1 MADRQN
7 NLTRRQVLVGAGA
20 ASVSLGAVALSSSQA
35 QAAGKWDQEADIVVV
50 GSGAGASTAAII
62 AHDNGDSVT
71 VLEKA
76 PIPGGTSAKSAG
88 VLWIPNNFALR
99 ARNIDDKRED
109 CIRFMAR
116 FSYPERF
123 NPTQPQLGIGALAL
137 SMLEAFYDNAS
148 PAIERL
154 RKIGALEV
162 AEWRMFALDK
172 PATDYLDHVQENKVP
187 AGRTLGPLKPD
198 GKTVGLGADLMVHLN
213 GALRKRNIPLLL
225 GHRVVRLV
233 INGAGR
239 VVGVEAEAAGKTVT
253 VRARKA
259 VIFGTGGYAHNPE
272 FVATYQRVPIYG
284 ACAQPWS
291 TGDFINIAG
300 AIGARLGYM
309 AGAWRTQILLEE
321 ALQNPNLAAGV
332 FFPPGD
338 SMLQVNRYGKRVVDE
353 NRNYNDRTE
362 VHAQFNPTE
371 AEYPNHLMFMIYDQR
386 TAEGFA
392 GAYPLPDKPTG
403 APYVISAETLEALT
417 TKLSE
422 RLKEVGPKT
431 GGFTLAS
438 DFSANLKA
446 SIARF
451 NGFSNS
457 GKDDDFGRGKHAYDT
472 EWHAVFS
479 PMHAGTKWP
488 ANPGPN
494 RTMHPL
500 AAKGPYY
507 VIILASG
514 ALDTNGGPM
523 IDSKGRVLNTKDE
536 PIPGLYG
543 AGNCIAS
550 PSRYAYWGA
559 GHTLGSA
566 ITWGAIAANSAHLE
580 TPSTAE

>member
-1 MADRQN
+1 MADKQN
-7 NLTRRQVLVGAGA
+7 GLTRRQVLVGAGA
-20 ASVSLGAVALSSSQA
+20 ATVSLGAVALSSSQA
-35 QAAGKWDQEADIVVV
+35 QAAGKWDQESDVVVV

-123 NPTQPQLGIGALAL
+123 NPTQPYLGVGARALA
-137 SMLEAFYDNAS
+137 MLEAFYDNAS
-148 PAIERL
+148 PTIERL

-172 PATDYLDHVQENKVP
+172 PATDYLDHVPENKVP
-187 AGRTLGPLKPD
+187 AGRTLGPLKAD

-225 GHRVVRLV
+225 GHRVVRV
-233 INGAGR
+233 VVNSAGR

-353 NRNYNDRTE
+353 KRNYNDRTE

-392 GAYPLPDKPTG
+392 GAYPLPEKPSG
-403 APYVISAETLEALT
+403 APYVVSADTLEGLAA
-417 TKLSE
+417 KLGE

-431 GGFTLAS
+431 GGFSLAS
-438 DFSANLKA
+438 DFTVNLKA

-451 NGFSNS
+451 NGFARA

-479 PMHAGTKWP
+479 PMHAGTKLP
-488 ANPGPN
+488 ANRGPN
-494 RTMHPL
+494 PTMHPL
-500 AAKGPYY
+500 AGKGPYY
-507 VIILASG
+507 AIILASG

-523 IDSKGRVLNTKDE
+523 IDAKGRVLNTRDE

-566 ITWGAIAANSAHLE
+566 VTWGAIAANSAHLE
-580 TPSTAE
+580 TPSAAE

>member
-1 MADRQN
+1 MADKQT
-7 NLTRRQVLVGAGA
+7 NLTRRQVLAGAGA
-20 ASVSLGAVALSSSQA
+20 ATVSLGAVALGSSEA
-35 QAAGKWDQEADIVVV
+35 QAAGKWDQEYDIVVV
-50 GSGAGASTAAII
+50 GSGAGASAAAII
-62 AHDNGDSVT
+62 AHDNGDSVA

-99 ARNIDDKRED
+99 SRNIDDKRED
-109 CIRFMAR
+109 CVRFMAR

-123 NPTQPQLGIGALAL
+123 NPTQPHLGIGERAL
-137 SMLEAFYDNAS
+137 SMLETYYDNAS

-172 PATDYLDHVQENKVP
+172 PATDYLDHVAENKVP
-187 AGRTLGPLKPD
+187 AGRALGPLKAD
-198 GKTVGLGADLMVHLN
+198 GKTVGLGVDLMVHLN
-213 GALRKRNIPLLL
+213 GALRKFNIPLLL
-225 GHRVVRLV
+225 GHRVVRV
-233 INGAGR
+233 VVNGAGR
-239 VVGVEAEAAGKTVT
+239 VVGVEADASGKTVT

-272 FVATYQRVPIYG
+272 FVAMYQRVPIYG

-291 TGDFINIAG
+291 TGDFINIGG
-300 AIGARLGYM
+300 AVGARMGYM

-362 VHAQFNPTE
+362 VHAYFDPTE
-371 AEYPNHLMFMIYDQR
+371 VEYPNHLMFMIYDQR
-386 TAEGFA
+386 TAEGFG
-392 GAYPLPDKPTG
+392 GAYPLPDKPAG
-403 APYVISAETLEALT
+403 ASYVISADTLEGLT
-417 TKLSE
+417 EKLAG
-422 RLKEVGPKT
+422 RLHDVAART
-431 GGFTLAS
+431 GGVSLAS
-438 DFSANLKA
+438 NFTSNLHA
-446 SIARF
+446 SIARY
-451 NGFSNS
+451 NGFARA
-457 GKDDDFGRGKHAYDT
+457 GKDEDFGRGKHAYDT

-479 PMHAGTKWP
+479 PMRAGTKWP

-500 AAKGPYY
+500 ASKGPYY
-507 VIILASG
+507 AIILASG

-523 IDSKGRVLNTKDE
+523 IDSKARVLNTKDE

-550 PSRYAYWGA
+550 PSRYAYYGA

-566 ITWGAIAANSAHLE
+566 ITWGTVAANSAHLE
-580 TPSTAE
+580 TPSAAE